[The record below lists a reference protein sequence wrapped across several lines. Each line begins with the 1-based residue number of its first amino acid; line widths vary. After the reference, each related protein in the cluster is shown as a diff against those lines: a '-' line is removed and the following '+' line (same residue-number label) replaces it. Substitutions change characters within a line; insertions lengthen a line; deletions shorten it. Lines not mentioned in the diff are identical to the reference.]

1 MLKSTAFWIGIIVGV
16 AAFVA
21 DALMKY
27 IVIVIVLLAVACVL
41 MLREWNGDT
50 TGSPTHDQEEAG
62 ETAED
67 SKWLSSSSAAPTAS
81 WAISSG

>member
-27 IVIVIVLLAVACVL
+27 IAIVIVLLAVACVL
-41 MLREWNGDT
+41 MLREWNGNT
-50 TGSPTHDQEEAG
+50 TGSPTMTRKKRAKQRKTQNG
-62 ETAED
+62 
-67 SKWLSSSSAAPTAS
+67 
-81 WAISSG
+81 